1 MIVSVGEV
9 APDIFTQLQRLL
21 VPFLHW
27 YDIAVPTAV
36 ILKLADVPLHTVVFA
51 GCELILGAAVMVK
64 LKLWPVLLQ
73 PLAVFTV
80 NVPE

>member
-1 MIVSVGEV
+1 M
-9 APDIFTQLQRLL
+9 
-21 VPFLHW
+21 
-27 YDIAVPTAV
+27 PTAV